1 MARDWRP
8 AWGCIGLHMWRS
20 RSVGKYGPSR
30 TCAEVRQ
37 QGEGL
42 SQPAHDD
49 REGLRGAANKKQ
61 LTTRVA
67 TVGARTLKNFGV
79 EPLSTTFR

>member
-61 LTTRVA
+61 LTTRES
-67 TVGARTLKNFGV
+67 ARA
-79 EPLSTTFR
+79 R